1 MGLQEVNHQPEPIR
15 LQKCYLEQLGKS
27 RILVKMRSDSCSKSL
42 EATQVGTCFGAESFC
57 ATLSRAFLGHST
69 HRATPSL
76 LNSVRKSLFHLESRF
91 LGRQLHDIFFL
102 FDSYGKQFAYS
113 RVEVTL
119 QKTLELGSTMIRS
132 RGDLSFQVSE
142 EECWI
147 LEPTVTCDCLC
158 FSIALGLKGPD
169 HCLMIHDSSM

>member
-15 LQKCYLEQLGKS
+15 LQKCYPEQLGKS

-57 ATLSRAFLGHST
+57 ATLSRAFSHNGLGCLGHST
-69 HRATPSL
+69 HRAAPSL

-91 LGRQLHDIFFL
+91 LGRQLHDIFCL
-102 FDSYGKQFAYS
+102 FDSYGKRFAYS

-142 EECWI
+142 EEC
-147 LEPTVTCDCLC
+147 
-158 FSIALGLKGPD
+158 
-169 HCLMIHDSSM
+169 

>member
-42 EATQVGTCFGAESFC
+42 EVTQVWELVLVRKAFAQLCPVRFRTMAE
-57 ATLSRAFLGHST
+57 AA
-69 HRATPSL
+69 APSL

-102 FDSYGKQFAYS
+102 FDSYGKRNAYS

-119 QKTLELGSTMIRS
+119 QKTLELGSTI
-132 RGDLSFQVSE
+132 
-142 EECWI
+142 I
-147 LEPTVTCDCLC
+147 
-158 FSIALGLKGPD
+158 
-169 HCLMIHDSSM
+169 